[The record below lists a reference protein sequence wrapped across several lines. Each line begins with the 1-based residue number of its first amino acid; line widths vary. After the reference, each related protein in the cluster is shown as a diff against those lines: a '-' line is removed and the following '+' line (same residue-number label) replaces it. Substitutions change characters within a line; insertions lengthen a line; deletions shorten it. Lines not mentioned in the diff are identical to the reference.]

1 MFVRW
6 LGAFRKG
13 SYTLA
18 ESIDYEFSQADLKEP
33 ACEKFTGESKIGFA
47 RVGLLCNPENIIKN
61 FKGDCWSEY
70 DGNSLRKTRNPK
82 TAKSKHLESWV
93 AGKNCST
100 GIVIKIPV
108 EQFKKDIQEQI
119 IASTKMHNV
128 PVYILKEGKNAKLLE
143 VKF

>member
-13 SYTLA
+13 SYTLS
-18 ESIDYEFSQADLKEP
+18 ESIDYELSQADLKES
-33 ACEKFTGESKIGFA
+33 ACEKFKGESQIGFA
-47 RVGLLCNPENIIKN
+47 RVGLLCNPENIIKS

-93 AGKNCST
+93 TGLNCFT
-100 GIVIKIPV
+100 GIVLKVPV
-108 EQFKKDIQEQI
+108 EQFKKHVQEEI
-119 IASTKMHNV
+119 IASAKMHNL
-128 PVYILKEGKNAKLLE
+128 PVYVLKEGKNAKLLE